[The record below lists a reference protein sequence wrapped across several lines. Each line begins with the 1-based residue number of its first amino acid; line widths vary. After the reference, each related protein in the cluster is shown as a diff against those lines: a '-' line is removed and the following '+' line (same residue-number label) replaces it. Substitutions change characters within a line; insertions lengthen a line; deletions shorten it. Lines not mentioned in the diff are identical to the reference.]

1 MVLTGSSKIFQ
12 SIPSHSK
19 PFHVWW
25 MLTRRLSCPRPI
37 SCISCQDDKAH
48 EKLHPLMSSK
58 TYIYRVITHFQ
69 AQDLL
74 KHYTV
79 AYHQKKNSLS
89 LGTIRGVRILN
100 PRSRLK
106 KSNHTLPVTSYSLR
120 LDQGTSRRYCWWFR
134 SGSRSPVELGSLSY
148 YLQGFYTSNRWL
160 GMGVLNHQ
168 QYREV
173 WWSKNS
179 AKICELYQII
189 IFIGLPPNRRTPSTT
204 HFY

>member
-1 MVLTGSSKIFQ
+1 MESLKVSPQLQRPTNGHNSLQRIRRIHSTGIHIYGTRITDQTVSIQDLIGPLTFQKTIYVSEKSDLKGISHLVLTGSSKIFQ

-25 MLTRRLSCPRPI
+25 MLTRRLSCPRPM

-79 AYHQKKNSLS
+79 AYHQKKTHFT
-89 LGTIRGVRILN
+89 LGTIRDVRILN

-120 LDQGTSRRYCWWFR
+120 LDQGTSRRYC
-134 SGSRSPVELGSLSY
+134 
-148 YLQGFYTSNRWL
+148 
-160 GMGVLNHQ
+160 
-168 QYREV
+168 
-173 WWSKNS
+173 
-179 AKICELYQII
+179 
-189 IFIGLPPNRRTPSTT
+189 
-204 HFY
+204 